1 MKTNTNQ
8 GYQRTITK
16 WDLALLNRMIKSLDP
31 SNKEELELRDRLK
44 HKLSL
49 IKNKEKQVQLAKSS
63 TFPYEY
69 LAFHNYL

>member
-49 IKNKEKQVQLAKSS
+49 IKNKEKQV
-63 TFPYEY
+63 
-69 LAFHNYL
+69 